1 MATAVCCKKAKY
13 PVNGDKKQKNTKVNR
28 GNSKFIRYVKGD
40 TGDTKFQGRVL
51 LKGSISCQTCFC

>member
-1 MATAVCCKKAKY
+1 MATAVCSKKAKY
-13 PVNGDKKQKNTKVNR
+13 PGDKKQKNTKENR